1 MQLTAEDVVRLFEED
16 ERARRRLAELL
27 ISEPGVRLAII
38 NAVLRDVAT
47 KSDLERLA
55 ASTRGDLERLR
66 GEIKALEASLRG
78 DLDELRGEMRELEAS
93 LREDMKALEAS
104 LREDMKSL
112 EASLREDM
120 RRLEAS
126 LRGETGGLRRELG
139 ELQQRVARVEG
150 QLSLFVKLFAAFN
163 LPTLL
168 GVVGILLK
176 MLVSP

>member
-1 MQLTAEDVVRLFEED
+1 MSLTAEDVVRLFEED

-27 ISEPGVRLAII
+27 ISEPDVRLAII

-66 GEIKALEASLRG
+66 EEV
-78 DLDELRGEMRELEAS
+78 
-93 LREDMKALEAS
+93 KALEAS

-112 EASLREDM
+112 EDSLRGDM
-120 RRLEAS
+120 KSLEAS
-126 LRGETGGLRRELG
+126 LREEVRALGARVSGLEARLSGLE
-139 ELQQRVARVEG
+139 QRVARLEG
-150 QLSLFVKLFAAFN
+150 QLSLFVKLFVAFN
-163 LPTLL
+163 LPILL

-176 MLVSP
+176 MALAP

>member
-27 ISEPGVRLAII
+27 VSEPDVRLAII

-66 GEIKALEASLRG
+66 EEVKA
-78 DLDELRGEMRELEAS
+78 LEAS
-93 LREDMKALEAS
+93 LREDMKSLEDS
-104 LREDMKSL
+104 LRGDMKSL

-120 RRLEAS
+120 RRLEARLS
-126 LRGETGGLRRELG
+126 GLE
-139 ELQQRVARVEG
+139 QRVARLEG
-150 QLSLFVKLFAAFN
+150 QLSLFVKLFVAFN
-163 LPTLL
+163 LPILL

-176 MLVSP
+176 MALAP

>member
-1 MQLTAEDVVRLFEED
+1 MSLTAEDVVRLFEED

-27 ISEPGVRLAII
+27 VSEPDVRLAII

-66 GEIKALEASLRG
+66 EEVKA
-78 DLDELRGEMRELEAS
+78 LEAS
-93 LREDMKALEAS
+93 LREDMKSLEDS
-104 LREDMKSL
+104 LRGDMKSL

-120 RRLEAS
+120 RRLEARMS
-126 LRGETGGLRRELG
+126 GLE
-139 ELQQRVARVEG
+139 QRVARVEG
-150 QLSLFVKLFAAFN
+150 QLSLFVKLFVAFN
-163 LPTLL
+163 LPILL

-176 MLVSP
+176 MALAP

>member
-1 MQLTAEDVVRLFEED
+1 MSLTAEDVVRLFEED

-27 ISEPGVRLAII
+27 VSEPDVRLAII

-66 GEIKALEASLRG
+66 EEVKA
-78 DLDELRGEMRELEAS
+78 LEAS
-93 LREDMKALEAS
+93 LREDMKSLEDS
-104 LREDMKSL
+104 LRGDMKSL

-120 RRLEAS
+120 RRLEARMS
-126 LRGETGGLRRELG
+126 GLE
-139 ELQQRVARVEG
+139 QRVARLEG
-150 QLSLFVKLFAAFN
+150 QLSLFVKLFVAFN
-163 LPTLL
+163 LPILL

-176 MLVSP
+176 MALAP